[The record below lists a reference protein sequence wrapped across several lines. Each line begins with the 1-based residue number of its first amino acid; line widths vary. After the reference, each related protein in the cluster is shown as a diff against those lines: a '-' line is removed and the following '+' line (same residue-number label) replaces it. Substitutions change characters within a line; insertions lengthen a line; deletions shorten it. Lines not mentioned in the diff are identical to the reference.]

1 MLKTPTCK
9 QPRKEEKD
17 LKRRKLRKTPSTSI
31 SEKNLKKIDEK
42 AVYAISYSDEN
53 GDEITSYW
61 SSKKKADEEQKN
73 LKEYG
78 YTVSRIRK
86 TQFVL

>member
-1 MLKTPTCK
+1 MLKIPKCK

-17 LKRRKLRKTPSTSI
+17 LKRRKLRKPPSTSI
-31 SEKNLKKIDEK
+31 SEQNLKKIDEK

-78 YTVSRIRK
+78 YTVSKVQKR
-86 TQFVL
+86 

>member
-17 LKRRKLRKTPSTSI
+17 LKRRKLRRAPSTSI
-31 SEKNLKKIDEK
+31 SEQNLKKIDEK

-78 YTVSRIRK
+78 YTVSRVRK
-86 TQFVL
+86 N

>member
-1 MLKTPTCK
+1 M
-9 QPRKEEKD
+9 
-17 LKRRKLRKTPSTSI
+17 KRRTLRRKTSI
-31 SEKNLKKIDEK
+31 SISEQNLKKIDEK

-78 YTVSRIRK
+78 YTVSKVQKR
-86 TQFVL
+86 

>member
-1 MLKTPTCK
+1 
-9 QPRKEEKD
+9 

-53 GDEITSYW
+53 GDEIKSYW
-61 SSKKKADEEQKN
+61 SSKKKADEEQKS

-86 TQFVL
+86 N

>member
-1 MLKTPTCK
+1 
-9 QPRKEEKD
+9 
-17 LKRRKLRKTPSTSI
+17 LKRRKLRRAPSTSI

-61 SSKKKADEEQKN
+61 SSKKKADEEQKS
-73 LKEYG
+73 LKEHG
-78 YTVSRIRK
+78 YTVSKVKK
-86 TQFVL
+86 T

>member
-1 MLKTPTCK
+1 MLKIPTCK
-9 QPRKEEKD
+9 QRRKEEKD
-17 LKRRKLRKTPSTSI
+17 LKRRKLRRAPSTSI
-31 SEKNLKKIDEK
+31 SEQNLKKIDEK

-78 YTVSRIRK
+78 YTVSRVRK
-86 TQFVL
+86 N

>member
-1 MLKTPTCK
+1 M
-9 QPRKEEKD
+9 
-17 LKRRKLRKTPSTSI
+17 KRRKLRRAPNTSTS
-31 SEKNLKKIDEK
+31 EQNLKKIDEK

-78 YTVSRIRK
+78 YTVSTVRK
-86 TQFVL
+86 T

>member
-9 QPRKEEKD
+9 QRRKEEKD

-31 SEKNLKKIDEK
+31 SEQNLKKIDEK

-61 SSKKKADEEQKN
+61 SSKKKADEEQKS
-73 LKEYG
+73 LKEHG
-78 YTVSRIRK
+78 YTVSKVQKR
-86 TQFVL
+86 

>member
-1 MLKTPTCK
+1 
-9 QPRKEEKD
+9 
-17 LKRRKLRKTPSTSI
+17 LKRRKLRRAPSTSI

-61 SSKKKADEEQKN
+61 GSKKKADEEQKN

-86 TQFVL
+86 N

>member
-1 MLKTPTCK
+1 M
-9 QPRKEEKD
+9 
-17 LKRRKLRKTPSTSI
+17 KRRKLRRAPSTST
-31 SEKNLKKIDEK
+31 SEQNLKKIDEK

-78 YTVSRIRK
+78 YTVSKVKKR
-86 TQFVL
+86 